1 MTDEFSRY
9 YLRIPPPPLFCRYPD
24 LKDGAADRAEIF
36 TTNRTPKMI
45 RYVFEEKLFLWVF
58 CEFLENLWFFIGLHL
73 ATGNPYQ
80 I

>member
-1 MTDEFSRY
+1 MISFKGTHPS
-9 YLRIPPPPLFCRYPD
+9 FCRYPD

-36 TTNRTPKMI
+36 TTNRTPKMN
-45 RYVFEEKLFLWVF
+45 RHVFEEKFFLWVF
-58 CEFLENLWFFIGLHL
+58 TGLFENLSFLRDLHL